1 VWKTRH
7 AVFSYAVRPSR
18 FGENDGIKLKLNHPY
33 LLYSSQQM
41 PYADANGGTLV
52 PLRLVGDLMGASVNW
67 DRKEQK
73 AIVAVEDE
81 TIVLFIGK
89 DTALVNNQQVKLN
102 TKPVVQNETAMVPLR
117 FLSEVLK
124 INIRYIKDG
133 NIVELQDERLLKGNV
148 IDRMENEDL
157 GFDGIT
163 THNE

>member
-1 VWKTRH
+1 
-7 AVFSYAVRPSR
+7 
-18 FGENDGIKLKLNHPY
+18 

-41 PYADANGGTLV
+41 PYTDANGRTLV

-89 DTALVNNQQVKLN
+89 DTALVNNQQVKLD

-157 GFDGIT
+157 GFDGL
-163 THNE
+163 NDS

>member
-1 VWKTRH
+1 MWRTRH

-41 PYADANGGTLV
+41 PSADANGRTLV

-89 DTALVNNQQVKLN
+89 DTALVNNQQVKLD

-124 INIRYIKDG
+124 INIRYIKDATSSSY
-133 NIVELQDERLLKGNV
+133 
-148 IDRMENEDL
+148 RMR
-157 GFDGIT
+157 GC
-163 THNE
+163 

>member
-1 VWKTRH
+1 M
-7 AVFSYAVRPSR
+7 
-18 FGENDGIKLKLNHPY
+18 
-33 LLYSSQQM
+33 LYSSQQM
-41 PYADANGGTLV
+41 PSADANGGTLV

-89 DTALVNNQQVKLN
+89 DTALVNNQQVKLD

>member
-1 VWKTRH
+1 M
-7 AVFSYAVRPSR
+7 PS
-18 FGENDGIKLKLNHPY
+18 
-33 LLYSSQQM
+33 
-41 PYADANGGTLV
+41 ADANGRTLV

-89 DTALVNNQQVKLN
+89 DTALVNNQQVKLD

-124 INIRYIKDG
+124 INIRYIKDATSSSY
-133 NIVELQDERLLKGNV
+133 
-148 IDRMENEDL
+148 RMR
-157 GFDGIT
+157 GC
-163 THNE
+163 

>member
-1 VWKTRH
+1 M
-7 AVFSYAVRPSR
+7 
-18 FGENDGIKLKLNHPY
+18 
-33 LLYSSQQM
+33 LYSSQQM
-41 PYADANGGTLV
+41 PYTDANGRTLV

-89 DTALVNNQQVKLN
+89 DTALVNNQQVKLD

-157 GFDGIT
+157 GFDGL
-163 THNE
+163 NDS